1 MTDRSATA
9 QSAAVQSALAAAIE
23 ALDRR
28 KLKAD
33 FQAQN
38 EFLAIDNFLPPP
50 ALDAIRADLPSLL
63 ARIHRNYVP
72 TYKKGGSVGRHAI
85 DRLSP
90 AIGQVYAHPALV
102 EFLGDLAGEP
112 LQDCPADD
120 PHTYALYCY
129 TEPGDH
135 IGFHYDT
142 SYYRGKRYTVLVGL
156 VDDSSC
162 RLVCE
167 LYRDDPARQT
177 QTLSLALKPG
187 ALVVFNGDN
196 LYHKVTP
203 LGPGETRIALTM
215 EYVTDRGM
223 NPVAR
228 LVSNIK
234 DAVGYFGW
242 RGVFAPGKAARRK

>member
-1 MTDRSATA
+1 MT
-9 QSAAVQSALAAAIE
+9 VQSQMAAAIE
-23 ALDRR
+23 ALDRKR
-28 KLKAD
+28 LKSEFLEQD
-33 FQAQN
+33 
-38 EFLAIDNFLPPP
+38 EFLAIEDFLPAM
-50 ALDAIRADLPSLL
+50 ALEKIRDDLPNLL
-63 ARIHRNYVP
+63 PCIHRNYVP
-72 TYKKGGSVGRHAI
+72 TYKKGGSIGRHVI

-90 AIGQVYAHPALV
+90 TIGQVYGAPALV
-102 EFLGDLAGEP
+102 EFLSDLAGES
-112 LQDCPADD
+112 LKDCPPDD

-142 SYYRGKRYTVLVGL
+142 SYYRGKRYTALVGL

-167 LYRDDPARQT
+167 LYRDNPARQT

-203 LGPGETRIALTM
+203 L
-215 EYVTDRGM
+215 
-223 NPVAR
+223 
-228 LVSNIK
+228 
-234 DAVGYFGW
+234 
-242 RGVFAPGKAARRK
+242 